1 MVAIRLRNS
10 IYYEYNLMDELQ
22 KLKNLK
28 RIRRIATLLDSAI
41 GIPGTKFRIG
51 LDPILGL
58 IPGGG
63 DLITAGISA
72 YMIFLAARF
81 GLEKEEI
88 GKMIG
93 NVALETFLGTVP
105 LFGDIFD
112 AYFKAN
118 IRNLEILEKHLEKST
133 LKRDNVIPL
142 RKKIKKLTIKK
153 S

>member
-1 MVAIRLRNS
+1 MNTVKQI
-10 IYYEYNLMDELQ
+10 
-22 KLKNLK
+22 KTLK
-28 RIRRIATLLDSAI
+28 RIRKIATLLDSAI

-72 YMIFLAARF
+72 YMIYLATRF
-81 GLEKEEI
+81 GLKKEEI

-93 NVALETFLGTVP
+93 NVAIETVLGSVP
-105 LFGDIFD
+105 LAGDIFD

-118 IRNLEILEKHLEKST
+118 LRNLEILENHLEKSKVENSDT
-133 LKRDNVIPL
+133 KVSLKTV
-142 RKKIKKLTIKK
+142 
-153 S
+153 